1 MVQLEVEYYKV
12 RIFAAIGAFSLWL
25 QLFFWFRLFD
35 SLAQY
40 VDLIFETIKDI
51 KNFMIVLGC
60 IMAMNG
66 SALYLIQIN
75 SLNSGNEDDYVY
87 EYGR

>member
-1 MVQLEVEYYKV
+1 M
-12 RIFAAIGAFSLWL
+12 
-25 QLFFWFRLFD
+25 
-35 SLAQY
+35 AQY